1 MINSF
6 EHRKIRTSKLPLSW
20 QADGALSQLETL
32 LQENWEQRSIFYA
45 DGQVTS
51 RQQFIDF
58 DVRDGIKL
66 QNYIGTI
73 IFRGEQLNIFPKV
86 FKNDEDDYDTEDLQ
100 MDDLINNLVIWLGY
114 CDRLNFPFVTMRGE
128 LSGTENLLELFITIY
143 VHYAQAAINRQRY
156 YQYEDVTECGSFVK
170 GRINWIVT
178 SRPWFFYRR
187 TR

>member
-73 IFRGEQLNIFPKV
+73 IFRGEQLNIFPKI
-86 FKNDEDDYDTEDLQ
+86 FKNDDDDYRREALL
-100 MDDLINNLVIWLGY
+100 MDDLINNLVIWH
-114 CDRLNFPFVTMRGE
+114 
-128 LSGTENLLELFITIY
+128 S
-143 VHYAQAAINRQRY
+143 
-156 YQYEDVTECGSFVK
+156 
-170 GRINWIVT
+170 
-178 SRPWFFYRR
+178 
-187 TR
+187 